1 MGASSFPELA
11 HPSRPVRRR
20 LLVGLAGAA
29 LAPRAVPP
37 AHATPEALAAALTET
52 FGARPLQPG
61 RVRIE
66 VPQLSEDGN
75 VVPVNLAVESPM
87 SAEDHVRAIHLFAE
101 RNNQPRVIEFRVTP
115 AMGLARV
122 SCRIRLSAS
131 QRIQAVAE
139 MNDGT
144 LWTAAAEVEVTNAG
158 CGL

>member
-1 MGASSFPELA
+1 M
-11 HPSRPVRRR
+11 
-20 LLVGLAGAA
+20 AGAVLA
-29 LAPRAVPP
+29 LRAVPP
-37 AHATPEALAAALTET
+37 ALATPEALAVALADT
-52 FGARPLQPG
+52 FGERPLQAG

-75 VVPVNLAVESPM
+75 VVPVTIAVDSPM

-101 RNNQPRVIEFRVTP
+101 KNNLPRVIELRLTP
-115 AMGLARV
+115 AMGRARV
-122 SCRIRLSAS
+122 ATRIRLSAS

-139 MNDGT
+139 MNDGS